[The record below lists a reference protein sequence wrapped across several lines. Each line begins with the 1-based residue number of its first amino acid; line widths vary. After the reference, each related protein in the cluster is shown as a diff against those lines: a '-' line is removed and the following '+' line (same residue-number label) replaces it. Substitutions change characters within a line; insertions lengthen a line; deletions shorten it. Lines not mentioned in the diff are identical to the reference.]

1 MTAIKEFFKKETVL
15 CVAGAAALLSVFFV
29 PVNTGYLEYI
39 NFRVL
44 ILLYC
49 LMAVVQGFKDIGVF
63 DTMSASLLKRA
74 HDQRTVALL
83 LVLTCMAL
91 SMFITND
98 VTLVTMVPF
107 TIMTFE
113 RLGCVGK
120 DLINCLVMETVA
132 ANLGSMLTPLGNPQN
147 LYLYA
152 KYGYTMPDF
161 IKLMLP
167 LFILSLLLIVLL
179 TFFSM
184 GKGSSN
190 VPAVKCDF
198 DGGQSQATKENANI
212 TVGQAQLQASIST
225 SYKNNEKT
233 KEMKLLIFL
242 LLFVLCI
249 LTVAKVF
256 NEYVLFVGITAAML
270 ITDRKAL
277 RNVDYL
283 LLLTF
288 VFFFIFSGNMGKLT
302 AVSNLIEQ
310 LIKGRALL
318 ISIVVSQ
325 IISNVPAAV
334 LLSNF
339 TANGRALILGTNIG
353 GLGTLIASMASLIT
367 YKLYAAQSFAETGKF
382 VRRFTLINLALLV
395 ILYLAVV
402 VVFQ

>member
-39 NFRVL
+39 NLRVL

-63 DTMSASLLKRA
+63 DAMSASLLKRA
-74 HDQRTVALL
+74 HGQRTVALL

-120 DLINCLVMETVA
+120 ELINCLVMETVA

-184 GKGSSN
+184 RKGSSN
-190 VPAVKCDF
+190 APAVKCDS
-198 DGGQSQATKENANI
+198 DG
-212 TVGQAQLQASIST
+212 GQAQLPASIST
-225 SYKNNEKT
+225 SYKSNEKT

-395 ILYLAVV
+395 ILYLAVTI
-402 VVFQ
+402 VFQ

>member
-1 MTAIKEFFKKETVL
+1 MTLIKEFFKKETVL
-15 CVAGAAALLSVFFV
+15 CVAGAAALLSAFFV

-39 NFRVL
+39 NLRVL

-74 HDQRTVALL
+74 HGQRKVALL

-113 RLGCVGK
+113 RLGSVGK
-120 DLINCLVMETVA
+120 ELINCLVMETVA

-179 TFFSM
+179 TFISI
-184 GKGSSN
+184 GKGDSN
-190 VPAVKCDF
+190 EVVVKHDF
-198 DGGQSQATKENANI
+198 EGTRAAKQTVNV
-212 TVGQAQLQASIST
+212 TVGLAQLQALIST

-382 VRRFTLINLALLV
+382 VRRFTLINFALLV

-402 VVFQ
+402 VA